1 LKRNERAIA
10 EDNREKRAEALRRK
24 EEEVKSL
31 FASVFKSEPG
41 QKVFK
46 NLSDF
51 AKCGEDMF
59 IECPDERTFAYISG
73 RQSVLLHILKILE
86 DK

>member
-1 LKRNERAIA
+1 MRNLKAQA
-10 EDNREKRAEALRRK
+10 EDNRALRAEALRIK
-24 EEEVKSL
+24 EAELKAL
-31 FASVFKSEPG
+31 FSSVFKSEPG
-41 QKVFK
+41 QKVYK
-46 NLSDF
+46 NLSTF

-59 IECPDERTFAYISG
+59 TECPDERTFAYISG